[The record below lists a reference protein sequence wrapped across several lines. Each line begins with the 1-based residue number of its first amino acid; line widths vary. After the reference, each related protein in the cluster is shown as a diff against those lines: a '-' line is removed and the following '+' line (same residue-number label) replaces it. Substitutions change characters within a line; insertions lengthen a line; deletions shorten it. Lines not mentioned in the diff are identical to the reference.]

1 MKSEYRSSIRSKM
14 LIRNALLSLMA
25 EKPFDKITIT
35 DIVNRAD
42 INRGTFYA
50 HYKNTTEVLEKIQ
63 SDAVG
68 EVRRIFESM
77 DYRKFFTESEAVLTE
92 ISDFLRKDFEYYRM
106 LITIDGG
113 KGFLASLKD
122 SLVGFFSGMS
132 FLSSRSAD
140 GGNECYAAINFA
152 INGLA
157 DTYLDILMG
166 KSRITLEEA
175 PVYLS
180 KLLRRLMSPY
190 ISTTV

>member
-50 HYKNTTEVLEKIQ
+50 HFKNTTEVLEKIQ

-77 DYRKFFTESEAVLTE
+77 DYRTFFNNSEEVLTQ
-92 ISDFLRKDFEYYRM
+92 ISDFLKKDFEYYKM
-106 LITIDGG
+106 LIMIDGG
-113 KGFLASLKD
+113 KGFLASWKD

-132 FLSSRSAD
+132 FLSTKPGEES
-140 GGNECYAAINFA
+140 NECYAAINFV

-166 KSRITLEEA
+166 KSRITLDEA
-175 PVYLS
+175 PAYLS
-180 KLLRRLMSPY
+180 RIVRRVMSPY
-190 ISTTV
+190 LS